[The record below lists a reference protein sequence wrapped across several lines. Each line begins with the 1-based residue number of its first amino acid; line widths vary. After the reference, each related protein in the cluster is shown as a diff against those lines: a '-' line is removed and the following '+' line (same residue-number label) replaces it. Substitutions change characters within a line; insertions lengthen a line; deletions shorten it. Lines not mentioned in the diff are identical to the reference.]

1 MQGQHAHLVDLGGA
15 SATDALQL
23 CVARAPHHHSVL
35 VFAHPPHAG
44 SLPLPLLLH
53 RPEILVGLD
62 LAMALNCIATD
73 NVGLIESQNG
83 SWRSGYEAG
92 TIIGMESVVHSGVLL
107 CML

>member
-15 SATDALQL
+15 AAADALQL

-53 RPEILVGLD
+53 RPEILVGLN
-62 LAMALNCIATD
+62 LAVALNCIATD
-73 NVGLIESQNG
+73 NVGLTENQKG
-83 SWRSGYEAG
+83 SWRCGYKAG
-92 TIIGMESVVHSGVLL
+92 IIIGMKSVMHGGILL